1 MARLIRLLDR
11 ALTLPVEVLELS
23 TAPSHHLLKVL
34 RAKPGQA
41 VEIFNGSGEFVR
53 GSLAEQS
60 SKKTAVIA
68 VTESGTSSTE
78 SPLEITLCIAI
89 SKGDRFDYA
98 LQKAT
103 ELGVSRIIPM
113 IAERSEFKLKDE
125 RLEKKLLSWQ
135 GIVDAAAEQCGRFHS
150 PMVESPLTTALLIP
164 SLGSNFD
171 LKLVLHHRSVS
182 KLQEELSVKNAV
194 LLIGPEGGLS
204 ENEII
209 LAEASGFK
217 SVLFGPRVLRT
228 ETAPIVAL
236 TILQQFYGDF
246 A

>member
-11 ALTLPVEVLELS
+11 ALSLPVTVLELS
-23 TAPSHHLLKVL
+23 AAPSHHLLKVL

-41 VEIFNGSGEFVR
+41 VEIFNGSGEFAR
-53 GSLAEQS
+53 GTLAEQS
-60 SKKTAVIA
+60 SKKTAVVA
-68 VTESGTSSTE
+68 VAESGYSSAE
-78 SPLEITLCIAI
+78 SPLQTTLCIAI

-103 ELGVSRIIPM
+103 ELGVSHIMPM
-113 IAERSEFKLKDE
+113 ISERSEFKLKGE
-125 RLEKKLLSWQ
+125 RLDKKLISWQ

-150 PMVESPLTTALLIP
+150 PIVEPPLATAELIP
-164 SLGSNFD
+164 SICSNFD
-171 LKLVLHHRSVS
+171 LKLVLHHRSVT
-182 KLQEELSVKNAV
+182 KLDKALSPKTAV

-204 ENEII
+204 ESEIK

-236 TILQQFYGDF
+236 TILQQLYGDF
-246 A
+246 G

>member
-11 ALTLPVEVLELS
+11 ALSLPVEALELS
-23 TAPSHHLLKVL
+23 AAPSHHLLKVL

-68 VTESGTSSTE
+68 IAESGTSSTE

-103 ELGVSRIIPM
+103 ELGVNRIIPM
-113 IAERSEFKLKDE
+113 IAERSEFKLKGE

-135 GIVDAAAEQCGRFHS
+135 GIMDAAAEQCGRFHS
-150 PMVESPLTTALLIP
+150 PVVESPRTTADLIP
-164 SLGSNFD
+164 TIGSSFD
-171 LKLVLHHRSVS
+171 LKLVLHHRSVT
-182 KLQEELSVKNAV
+182 KLDQTLTPKNAV

-204 ENEII
+204 KNEIS

-236 TILQQFYGDF
+236 TVLQQFYGDF
-246 A
+246 G

>member
-11 ALTLPVEVLELS
+11 ALSSSASTLELS
-23 TAPSHHLLKVL
+23 AAPSHHLLKVL

-41 VEIFNGSGEFVR
+41 VEVFDGNGRFAR
-53 GSLAEQS
+53 GTLGTLS
-60 SKKTAVIA
+60 SKKVAVIDISEWGNA
-68 VTESGTSSTE
+68 SLE
-78 SPLEITLCIAI
+78 SPLDITLCLAI

-103 ELGVSRIIPM
+103 ELGVNRIIPM
-113 IAERSEFKLKDE
+113 IAERSEFKLKGE
-125 RLEKKLLSWQ
+125 RLEKKQLSWQ

-150 PMVESPLTTALLIP
+150 PVVATPTETAKLIP
-164 SLGSNFD
+164 SMEGDFD
-171 LKLVLHHRSVS
+171 LKIVLHHRSAT
-182 KLQEELSVKNAV
+182 KLDSTIMPRSVA

-204 ENEII
+204 EQEIS
-209 LAEASGFK
+209 LAESVGFR

-236 TILQQFYGDF
+236 SILQQFYGDF
-246 A
+246 T